1 MDTGLPQPSR
11 SESDELRTPRR
22 LIPQRYVVTLMILL
36 VVINSYANRDT
47 LMYTIQY
54 FAEISQKKH
63 LYKNVTI
70 GQHCEIL
77 QDNYHKTS
85 SLVQNTTTKLVK
97 LEQSSVGTINAIL
110 FVSYLPTHILGGIYS
125 DSRSPKRVISI
136 STLVTSVINICTPVL
151 ISATKSNLTVLKV
164 LRLLMGISQGAFLPA
179 STTLMAHWA
188 PVRERASISTISVSG
203 LYIGLICSKI
213 CTSIL
218 VESSGS
224 WSTPYYV
231 FGAMGIVIALLW
243 ELWVF
248 PNPEKDP
255 RITPEEKDYLAVEL
269 REIVDHRRK
278 DIPYR
283 AILTSFHVWVL
294 IVAFIAYRWIGNFF
308 AFTLPE
314 YLEVVLK
321 YNERES
327 LLISS
332 LPFLPITVI
341 LILSGFLSDWIVR
354 NGYINLITV
363 RKVFSTIG
371 MMGPPIYMLT
381 GSFASCNRFAA
392 VVLFV
397 LALSLMVFT
406 FLGLYLITLDLGPN
420 YAGFTTSLTNGLGN
434 ISWVFLN
441 KVKDIIAPD
450 KTVLQYRKLF
460 WLSMVIAV
468 VTNTIFMIFGTTKV
482 QAWNKPL
489 VKGK

>member
-97 LEQSSVGTINAIL
+97 LKQSSVGTINAIL

-203 LYIGLICSKI
+203 LYIGLIC
-213 CTSIL
+213 
-218 VESSGS
+218 
-224 WSTPYYV
+224 
-231 FGAMGIVIALLW
+231 
-243 ELWVF
+243 
-248 PNPEKDP
+248 
-255 RITPEEKDYLAVEL
+255 